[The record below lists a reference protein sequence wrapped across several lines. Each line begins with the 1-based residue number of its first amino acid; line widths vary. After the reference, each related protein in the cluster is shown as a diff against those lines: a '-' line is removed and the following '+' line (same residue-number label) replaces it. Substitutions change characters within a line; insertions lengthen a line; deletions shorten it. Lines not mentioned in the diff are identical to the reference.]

1 MCRAVRFSGG
11 ACELQVSCD
20 EGMPRLAG
28 SANLRARNR
37 RIWNR
42 NALLCHELSLTR
54 RAAWGGGSVSGVC
67 VNSGTLR
74 SAQCRPRAGPPQP
87 SEGRAGGV
95 RRGRWGARQASRA
108 APRRAAARGEAR
120 RGRAALLGAGL
131 NERRG
136 SGPRPVPRRAEVSG
150 SLTPSIWRRLIS
162 IAPDVATPPRA
173 AAANERAG
181 AADRWGHKW
190 ARRGA
195 GGSSASSGSA
205 SSERA
210 ARPHRP
216 PRAPRARCAHCA
228 WWILT
233 NTNKSQVP
241 ETLASL

>member
-1 MCRAVRFSGG
+1 MWGCVCAHG
-11 ACELQVSCD
+11 ELGHAPLST
-20 EGMPRLAG
+20 MPA
-28 SANLRARNR
+28 
-37 RIWNR
+37 
-42 NALLCHELSLTR
+42 
-54 RAAWGGGSVSGVC
+54 
-67 VNSGTLR
+67 
-74 SAQCRPRAGPPQP
+74 
-87 SEGRAGGV
+87 EGRTERGAL
-95 RRGRWGARQASRA
+95 RRGRWGARAGLACGSPPGGGAGRGEG
-108 APRRAAARGEAR
+108 RGEAL
-120 RGRAALLGAGL
+120 RGRAGL
-131 NERRG
+131 NRRRG
-136 SGPRPVPRRAEVSG
+136 SEPRPVPRRAEVSG

-216 PRAPRARCAHCA
+216 PRAPRARARCAHCA